1 MAWFPD
7 IQINKLTGICL
18 LTVHT
23 AFRYLHKL
31 YTELS
36 RRKGRLRVRHLP
48 LEDIG
53 ALESLP
59 SHIEEEIYNSRLQLV
74 LVSPVLLQFIQ
85 RHPKLI
91 IGGKFFHCIIIQAS
105 EISLFRTNI
114 REGEG
119 KSIHFCSS
127 QQPWLFEL
135 FCCSENW
142 SPRTPVLPS
151 NNQYREIKGQI
162 SN

>member
-1 MAWFPD
+1 M
-7 IQINKLTGICL
+7 IMICL
-18 LTVHT
+18 LTVSHT

-59 SHIEEEIYNSRLQLV
+59 THIEEEIYNSRLQLV

-91 IGGKFFHCIIIQAS
+91 IGGKFLHCKIQ
-105 EISLFRTNI
+105 ISGTNI
-114 REGEG
+114 WEGV
-119 KSIHFCSS
+119 SI
-127 QQPWLFEL
+127 
-135 FCCSENW
+135 
-142 SPRTPVLPS
+142 
-151 NNQYREIKGQI
+151 QI
-162 SN
+162 LGRGR